1 MLYYNIT
8 LVHFN
13 ITSMQLTK
21 KNRDAILLSL
31 KEITQEEANKIASVN
46 AVGPVTVYKYW
57 KLIRTKQPV
66 EVNNIVLAI
75 AELALSKRVT
85 QKVVEKKLSQIT
97 RQLSPTKRKAFAQ
110 KAA

>member
-1 MLYYNIT
+1 
-8 LVHFN
+8 
-13 ITSMQLTK
+13 MQLTK

-31 KEITQEEANKIASVN
+31 KEITQEEANQIASVN

-57 KLIRTKQPV
+57 KLIR
-66 EVNNIVLAI
+66 NNIVLAI